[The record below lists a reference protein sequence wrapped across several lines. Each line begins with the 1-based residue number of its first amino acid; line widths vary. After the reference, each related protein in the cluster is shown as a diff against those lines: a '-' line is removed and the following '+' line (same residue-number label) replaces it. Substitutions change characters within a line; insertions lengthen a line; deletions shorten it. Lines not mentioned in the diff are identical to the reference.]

1 MNSSEACR
9 RVEEQRERLTA
20 ELAPRVNHFKIITLY
35 CARMLSEGLEP
46 DEAAQVHPWLEGRA
60 RRPDSPPGG
69 EDFLHSR
76 ILSIAWEVLGEIHP
90 IELSGHYVFVRHYYR
105 KSLQGGDALLRFYHM
120 EEEILPY
127 LLKGARPE
135 LEAAHPDLQRLV
147 NLIRDGEISP

>member
-1 MNSSEACR
+1 MNSSEAYA
-9 RVEEQRERLTA
+9 RVAEQRVSLTA

-35 CARMLSEGLEP
+35 CARILCEGLEP

-90 IELSGHYVFVRHYYR
+90 IELNGHYVFVRHFYR
-105 KSLQGGDALLRFYHM
+105 KSLPGLDALLRFYHI
-120 EEEILPY
+120 EEEILPD
-127 LLKGARPE
+127 LLEGARPE
-135 LEAAHPDLQRLV
+135 LEAAHPDLQRWV
-147 NLIRDGEISP
+147 RLIRDGEISP